1 MGNKLAAARTIRR
14 GGKSPPKKVTQN
26 SKSISLDAKSST
38 NEPPLTFGK
47 DPTLNRED
55 YIVSKQTD
63 ATVVKRPGTINGQQF
78 LIEDCRGTNVFVL
91 DQCTSVQIDECHGC
105 TIFIGPCTASL
116 FVRNCSNSTLV
127 CLVQQFRTR
136 DCVNMDI
143 ALFSTTAPII
153 ESSAKLRI
161 RPFASAYM
169 GLQHQL
175 DAAKFNVVHHI
186 QVEEW
191 HIVMECV
198 DVLSKLPP
206 QVLADVGY
214 VEDSSIVPLVLG
226 LPARVPDKVVFV
238 CVSTGN
244 SEVARQ
250 LATHATVDTGG
261 NHEAM
266 PKLIQTRQFRV
277 SPVQAKTLFGKQ
289 AASHIKVRQDTKR
302 HRKQSKAMNIFSS
315 SDEDDDFPVHLQHR
329 TVDRG
334 DNDINEPDSPD
345 DHHFHQL
352 DEPMEIEEDEPF
364 QPVVE
369 HREDVTTTSVVN
381 VASALESV
389 LKDLESEEDADDEAA
404 PPPSSHQPQTT
415 PPYAIDLSQDDDD
428 VVIDGHSTDDAASAF
443 FTSMSGVLMKS
454 KYEEGSST
462 DAFANREEGELSD
475 DPSQLEQDA
484 SWRQKQLEATYLREA
499 QVARRQAAL
508 RAKTLSSPSIYPPMS
523 KRQQKKLKRKLHESM
538 NESLVACPP
547 LPPPADMP
555 AADVQPTAFPCGSS
569 SSKMAL
575 GPPHV
580 MKWPRPSHASSPP
593 RSSGLKPLTACSQTV
608 VIQLSTADCNNMR
621 RRMQQV
627 ESMEKEANPIATL
640 KLKIAARETELLLR
654 KQQQH
659 VVKSMGPPTLE
670 QATPPS
676 PPPLPSPAL
685 LTSSPTRD
693 GDIEIGP
700 RTAAAVVS
708 PTMLDPVAV
717 AESHIGRLEKRIGEL
732 KHLISQ
738 KELLLV
744 GGTSRPG
751 GI

>member
-1 MGNKLAAARTIRR
+1 M
-14 GGKSPPKKVTQN
+14 
-26 SKSISLDAKSST
+26 
-38 NEPPLTFGK
+38 
-47 DPTLNRED
+47 
-55 YIVSKQTD
+55 
-63 ATVVKRPGTINGQQF
+63 
-78 LIEDCRGTNVFVL
+78 
-91 DQCTSVQIDECHGC
+91 
-105 TIFIGPCTASL
+105 
-116 FVRNCSNSTLV
+116 
-127 CLVQQFRTR
+127 
-136 DCVNMDI
+136 
-143 ALFSTTAPII
+143 
-153 ESSAKLRI
+153 
-161 RPFASAYM
+161 
-169 GLQHQL
+169 
-175 DAAKFNVVHHI
+175 
-186 QVEEW
+186 EW
-191 HIVMECV
+191 V

-206 QVLADVGY
+206 QVIADVGY

-261 NHEAM
+261 NHETT

-289 AASHIKVRQDTKR
+289 AASHIKVRQDTKC
-302 HRKQSKAMNIFSS
+302 HRKQFKPLTSFDLVSSSS

-334 DNDINEPDSPD
+334 ENDINEPDSPD

-404 PPPSSHQPQTT
+404 PPPSSHHPQTT
-415 PPYAIDLSQDDDD
+415 PPYAIDLSQDDD
-428 VVIDGHSTDDAASAF
+428 VVVNDGHSTDDAASAF
-443 FTSMSGVLMKS
+443 FTSMSAVLMKS

-538 NESLVACPP
+538 SYTAPTPSPLTTVRPLWIIQSTLSHIHMVEHDESVPTASAAVTPP
-547 LPPPADMP
+547 VDITPTNSNGHLDDLSLLETLRNAVKRSVKKAKAPPPPEQNAAPIVGRQLGRTDESPPADMP
-555 AADVQPTAFPCGSS
+555 AADVPSTAFPCG

-654 KQQQH
+654 K
-659 VVKSMGPPTLE
+659 
-670 QATPPS
+670 
-676 PPPLPSPAL
+676 
-685 LTSSPTRD
+685 
-693 GDIEIGP
+693 
-700 RTAAAVVS
+700 
-708 PTMLDPVAV
+708 
-717 AESHIGRLEKRIGEL
+717 
-732 KHLISQ
+732 
-738 KELLLV
+738 
-744 GGTSRPG
+744 
-751 GI
+751 

>member
-1 MGNKLAAARTIRR
+1 M
-14 GGKSPPKKVTQN
+14 
-26 SKSISLDAKSST
+26 
-38 NEPPLTFGK
+38 TFGK

-127 CLVQQFRTR
+127 CLVQQFRAR
-136 DCVNMDI
+136 DCVDMDI

-175 DAAKFNVVHHI
+175 DAAKFNVWNNKWSEVI
-186 QVEEW
+186 Y
-191 HIVMECV
+191 
-198 DVLSKLPP
+198 VLSKLPP
-206 QVLADVGY
+206 QVIADVGY

-250 LATHATVDTGG
+250 LVTHATVDTGG

-289 AASHIKVRQDTKR
+289 AASHIKVRQDTKC
-302 HRKQSKAMNIFSS
+302 HRKQSKAINIFSS

-334 DNDINEPDSPD
+334 ENDINEPDSPD

-369 HREDVTTTSVVN
+369 HREDVNTTSVVN

-404 PPPSSHQPQTT
+404 PPPSSHHPQTT

-428 VVIDGHSTDDAASAF
+428 VVNDGHSTDDAASAF
-443 FTSMSGVLMKS
+443 FTSMSAVLMKS

-538 NESLVACPP
+538 SYTA
-547 LPPPADMP
+547 
-555 AADVQPTAFPCGSS
+555 PT
-569 SSKMAL
+569 
-575 GPPHV
+575 
-580 MKWPRPSHASSPP
+580 PS
-593 RSSGLKPLTACSQTV
+593 PLTTVHPLWIIQSTLSHVHMVEHDESVRTTV

-654 KQQQH
+654 KQQQQH
-659 VVKSMGPPTLE
+659 VVKSMGPPTLLE
-670 QATPPS
+670 PATPPS
-676 PPPLPSPAL
+676 PPPLPSSAM

-700 RTAAAVVS
+700 RTTAAAAVVS

-738 KELLLV
+738 KELMLV
-744 GGTSRPG
+744 VGTSRQG

>member
-1 MGNKLAAARTIRR
+1 MFRQPSVVDL
-14 GGKSPPKKVTQN
+14 V
-26 SKSISLDAKSST
+26 SS
-38 NEPPLTFGK
+38 
-47 DPTLNRED
+47 
-55 YIVSKQTD
+55 
-63 ATVVKRPGTINGQQF
+63 
-78 LIEDCRGTNVFVL
+78 
-91 DQCTSVQIDECHGC
+91 
-105 TIFIGPCTASL
+105 
-116 FVRNCSNSTLV
+116 
-127 CLVQQFRTR
+127 
-136 DCVNMDI
+136 
-143 ALFSTTAPII
+143 
-153 ESSAKLRI
+153 
-161 RPFASAYM
+161 
-169 GLQHQL
+169 
-175 DAAKFNVVHHI
+175 
-186 QVEEW
+186 
-191 HIVMECV
+191 
-198 DVLSKLPP
+198 
-206 QVLADVGY
+206 
-214 VEDSSIVPLVLG
+214 
-226 LPARVPDKVVFV
+226 
-238 CVSTGN
+238 
-244 SEVARQ
+244 
-250 LATHATVDTGG
+250 
-261 NHEAM
+261 
-266 PKLIQTRQFRV
+266 
-277 SPVQAKTLFGKQ
+277 
-289 AASHIKVRQDTKR
+289 
-302 HRKQSKAMNIFSS
+302 SS

-334 DNDINEPDSPD
+334 ENDINEPDSPD

-369 HREDVTTTSVVN
+369 HREDVNTTSVVN

-404 PPPSSHQPQTT
+404 PPPSSHHPQTT

-428 VVIDGHSTDDAASAF
+428 VVNDGHSTDDAASAF
-443 FTSMSGVLMKS
+443 FTSMSAVLMKS

-538 NESLVACPP
+538 SYTAPTPSPLTTNTTSPYAQYASPQDRLARRHMPPPP
-547 LPPPADMP
+547 LPPPETSILRVHRHNVVMDDSPLPSPFPSTSHLQHASPGQFMGSMHPPSGPCDPAVGVSPPPSSSPDHRAALNASRVIASTPPPSSMTTPQHEASAAVTPPVDITPTNSNGHLDDLSLLETLRNAVKRSVKKAKGSPPPEQNAAPVVGRQLGRTDESPPADMP
-555 AADVQPTAFPCGSS
+555 VADVPSTAFPCG

-654 KQQQH
+654 KQQQQH
-659 VVKSMGPPTLE
+659 VVKSMGPPTLLE
-670 QATPPS
+670 PATPPS
-676 PPPLPSPAL
+676 PPPLPSSAM

-700 RTAAAVVS
+700 RTTAAAAVVS

-738 KELLLV
+738 KELMLV
-744 GGTSRPG
+744 VGTSRQG